1 MIWAAIVF
9 GISALNPHF
18 SDGPAKF
25 ALSAIAGV
33 ADFGQTPLAIAAPF
47 FHAPP
52 ASSPAPGS
60 TSSTLPSPVLIE
72 PGNELLRPKGELTPC
87 SLNVIN
93 EDPAK
98 ILQVLS
104 SQTLTNLVLLSP
116 TDKKLTLNLRDVKLI
131 DMIRHICA
139 LTGLRFLKVSETFVL
154 AAEETLRAAYGAE
167 WEAAYPTAP
176 KPPAPVEDPIV
187 TTMVRLNHVSSVKL
201 AASLEKVFGKDKLAI
216 VAGPVQDSPT
226 VTSQSTS
233 QATGNATTVLST
245 NGADGDLTAKTLIL
259 RGPASLVREA
269 ADMAARLDTMRAQV
283 VIEVTIVDILDS
295 ALKELGASWTFGSTT
310 IDESSPNGLNFGDF
324 QRTGLSF
331 SAAIKSLEKVD
342 KAKILAS
349 PNVSVLDGERAFIL
363 IGDRINYPVLV
374 GYSNA
379 NTPIFSKEEERVGIY
394 LQVAASVASDGEITL
409 SLYPQVSTVT
419 GFLEVNGASYPQIST
434 REAQSTLRVRSGE
447 TLVMGGLLKTEEIR
461 QIEKVPL
468 LGDIPFLGELFTRR
482 KTTKSASQVMISI
495 KPTLLRGNESR

>member
-1 MIWAAIVF
+1 MILAAL
-9 GISALNPHF
+9 ALGFATLDFHF
-18 SDGPAKF
+18 TSPPALF
-25 ALSAIAGV
+25 AMAAMEGV
-33 ADFGQTPLAIAAPF
+33 ANYGQTPLALAEPIVRPVTAN
-47 FHAPP
+47 APP
-52 ASSPAPGS
+52 DVSSVPLNP
-60 TSSTLPSPVLIE
+60 PPVLIE
-72 PGNELLRPKGELTPC
+72 PAGAVLKPKGELTLC

-104 SQTLTNLVLLSP
+104 SQTQTNLVLLSP
-116 TDKKLTLNLRDVKLI
+116 SDKKLTLNLRDVKLI

-139 LTGLRFLKVSETFVL
+139 LTGLKYLKVSETFVL
-154 AAEETLRAAYGAE
+154 AGEETLKAAYPPE
-167 WEAAYPTAP
+167 WEAAYPSPP
-176 KPPAPVEDPIV
+176 KTSDPVEDPIV
-187 TTMVRLNHVSSVKL
+187 TTMVRLNHISSVRL
-201 AASLEKVFGKDKLAI
+201 AASLSKVFDKEKLAI

-226 VTSQSTS
+226 VTSQNTS
-233 QATGNATTVLST
+233 QATGNST
-245 NGADGDLTAKTLIL
+245 SILAANGTDGDLTAKTLIL
-259 RGPASLVREA
+259 RGPSMLVRDAVE
-269 ADMAARLDTMRAQV
+269 MARRLDTVRAQV
-283 VIEVTIVDILDS
+283 VIEVAIVDILDS
-295 ALKELGASWTFGSTT
+295 AVKELGASWSFGSTS
-310 IDESSPNGLNFGDF
+310 IEESTPNRLNFGEF

-331 SAAIKSLEKVD
+331 AATIKSLEKTD

-434 REAQSTLRVRSGE
+434 REAQSTLRIQSGE
-447 TLVMGGLLKTEEIR
+447 TLVMGGLLKTDEIH

-468 LGDIPFLGELFTRR
+468 LGDIPVLGELFKRR